1 MVVTDDGCRL
11 WTARSGTGDPLVLCH
26 GGPGFWDTFGDL
38 AALLG
43 DVAAVHRWDQ
53 RGCGRSERRGPYTVA
68 RSLADLDAVRRHH
81 GLARTALL
89 GHSWG
94 AELAL
99 RYALAH
105 PGRVTRLVYVSGVGA
120 DPEATWHGDFERN
133 LVERLGD
140 LARWRLLRRRSPRS
154 PGEERELA
162 VLRLSADFADRD
174 RALELA
180 ERVTTPFLGA
190 DAECNRA
197 LNADRRRTVENG
209 ELLRASQA
217 LQVPVLLVDG
227 ALDLR
232 PRRAV
237 DSLERALPAARR
249 VVLDGAHLP
258 WVEAP
263 AAFRAAVTGFLSSGD
278 LNSGRGSRFG
288 VS

>member
-1 MVVTDDGCRL
+1 MGELVVTDDGCRL
-11 WTARSGTGDPLVLCH
+11 WTARSGTGDPLMLCH
-26 GGPGFWDTFGDL
+26 GGPGFWDTFADL

-43 DVAAVHRWDQ
+43 DHATVHRWDQ

-120 DPEATWHGDFERN
+120 DPEATWHGEFERN
-133 LVERLGD
+133 LADRLGGH
-140 LARWRLLRRRSPRS
+140 LERWRLLRRRSPR
-154 PGEERELA
+154 PPDEERELA
-162 VLRLSADFADRD
+162 VLQLSADFADRD
-174 RALELA
+174 RALAHA
-180 ERVTTPFLGA
+180 ERVTTPFLGVN
-190 DAECNRA
+190 AECNRA

-209 ELLRASQA
+209 ELLRACPA

-232 PRRAV
+232 PRWAV

-263 AAFRAAVTGFLSSGD
+263 AACRAAVTGFLSGPA
-278 LNSGRGSRFG
+278 
-288 VS
+288 